1 MEFLEENLEMRGM
14 KRIEIVNYFISI
26 GGKDMDGEKFIGQG
40 WEVEIYQEKVISIGS
55 LKIPATIIILRC
67 RKDLSEQM
75 LTAFRLR
82 FLSAG
87 G

>member
-1 MEFLEENLEMRGM
+1 MEFFEKSLEMRGM
-14 KRIEIVNYFISI
+14 KRIELVKYFVSI
-26 GGKDMDGEKFIGQG
+26 GGEGVDDEKFIGQG
-40 WEVEIYQEKVISIGS
+40 WKVCLSQEKIITLGS
-55 LKIPATIIILRC
+55 LKIPATIVKLQC

-75 LTAFRLR
+75 LADFRLR